1 MDMWVAL
8 HPDLSTQSEY
18 FDAILNGLEV
28 FKMSIPDNNLAGL
41 NPIPI
46 AQNTTNPT
54 LTNDN
59 HISSKQKLAKI
70 IGLVVGV
77 PCGVLLFSLIV
88 YFLFVTC
95 KRQKKKEMESAE
107 GKISGDTTVW
117 TPLSLYGISTSQSDA
132 STKTNTTGTGTGT
145 GNGSYNSSLPA
156 NICRHFSFT
165 EILATTNGFDDSLVL
180 GVGGFGKVYRGK
192 IDNGS
197 TKVAIKRANP
207 LSDQGL
213 HEFQTEIEMLS
224 KLRHRHLVSLIGYCD
239 EQDEMRKGMLEE
251 IIDPYLRGKI
261 APQCFKKFSETAEK
275 CLAEQAIHR
284 PTIGDVLWNLEFAQ
298 QLQASAEESGSLIG
312 GTTSGEESPFVP
324 HGRRELSDE
333 PTTESTST
341 TTTTISMGG
350 RSIASVDSDRLTPS
364 AVFSQIMNPK
374 GR

>member
-70 IGLVVGV
+70 IGLVIGV
-77 PCGVLLFSLIV
+77 SCGVLLFSLIV

-95 KRQKKKEMESAE
+95 KRQKKKEMYSAE

-117 TPLSLYGISTSQSDA
+117 TPLSLYGISNSQSDV
-132 STKTNTTGTGTGT
+132 STKTNTTGT

-224 KLRHRHLVSLIGYCD
+224 KLHHRHLVSLIGYCD
-239 EQDEMRKGMLEE
+239 EQDEMILRKGILED

-261 APQCFKKFSETAEK
+261 APQCFKKFAEIAEN
-275 CLAEQAIHR
+275 CLAEQPIDR
-284 PTIGDVLWNLEFAQ
+284 PIMGDVLWNLEFAQ
-298 QLQASAEESGSLIG
+298 QLQASAEESGSMIG
-312 GTTSGEESPFVP
+312 GTTSAEESPFVS

-333 PTTESTST
+333 PTSESTST
-341 TTTTISMGG
+341 TTTSFSMRG
-350 RSIASVDSDRLTPS
+350 RSIASVDSERLTPS
-364 AVFSQIMNPK
+364 AIFSQIMNPE